1 MRQVEAQA
9 AHDDPQMARLDPRAS
24 KLKYRLERLMLTPFF
39 RFTLRVLL
47 PFGLC
52 FGVGA
57 AWFAVDENREAFH
70 LMLSEVRATVENRPE
85 FQVRMMAIDG
95 AAPEV
100 AVAIR
105 ADLSI
110 DFPKSS
116 FDLDLEGMQQTVTAL
131 DAVKTAQLRVR
142 QGGVLQVDVVERV
155 PVVLWRTAEGLNLL
169 DDEGVFV
176 GPAVSRGAHAAL
188 PVIAGGAAELA
199 VDEALRLYAL
209 TGPVRARL
217 RGFERIG
224 ARRWDVV
231 LDRGQRIMLPETG
244 AERALE
250 QAIGMALTPGLDLLA
265 RDLTVV
271 DLRLP
276 RRPTIRMTEDATQQM
291 WRIKAI
297 EAGREVL
304 R

>member
-9 AHDDPQMARLDPRAS
+9 ANDDPQMARLDPRAS

-52 FGVGA
+52 FGIGA

-70 LMLSEVRATVENRPE
+70 LMLSEVRDTVENRPE

-100 AVAIR
+100 AAAIR
-105 ADLSI
+105 EDLSI

-116 FDLDLEGMQQTVTAL
+116 FDLDLEQVQRTVTAL
-131 DAVKTAQLRVR
+131 DAVKTAQVRVR
-142 QGGVLQVDVVERV
+142 QGGVLQVDVIQRQ
-155 PVVLWRTAEGLNLL
+155 PVVLWRTADGLQLL

-176 GPAVSRGAHAAL
+176 GPAAARAAYAAL
-188 PVIAGGAAELA
+188 PVVAGDAAELA

-231 LDRGQRIMLPETG
+231 LDRDQRIMLPEAG

-276 RRPTIRMTEDATQQM
+276 RRPTIRMTEDATQKM

-297 EAGREVL
+297 EAGREVV